1 MARTKSAGSNKD
13 NLEETARMFAALG
26 HPLRLVILR
35 TLAASDEPLSPV
47 AIDRTM
53 GDESAGLPNL
63 SYHVRQLKTA
73 GLVRQRRTAARRGAI
88 EHYFE
93 LTPLGSRAAKIAES
107 S

>member
-1 MARTKSAGSNKD
+1 MARTKSGGSKGSD
-13 NLEETARMFAALG
+13 LEETARMFAALG
-26 HPLRLVILR
+26 HPLRLVILS

-53 GDESAGLPNL
+53 GEESAGLPNL

-93 LTPLGSRAAKIAES
+93 LTALGTRAAKIAKS
-107 S
+107 A

>member
-1 MARTKSAGSNKD
+1 
-13 NLEETARMFAALG
+13 MFAALG

-35 TLAASDEPLSPV
+35 ALAASDEPLSPV
-47 AIDRTM
+47 GIDRTM
-53 GDESAGLPNL
+53 GDDSAGLPNL

-93 LTPLGSRAAKIAES
+93 LTALGTRAAKLAEKA
-107 S
+107 